1 MVEALS
7 GIKTTMTDLQRL
19 ASRHRTEVIS
29 GGIERI
35 CQFPDENRATRC
47 HSTICEKSYNGETL
61 WIQLIDLFG
70 KYLKGSQ

>member
-1 MVEALS
+1 
-7 GIKTTMTDLQRL
+7 MTDLQRL

-35 CQFPDENRATRC
+35 YQFPDENRARRC
-47 HSTICEKSYNGETL
+47 HSTMCEKSYNGENL